1 MLKKYKKL
9 PLILAGFAG
18 VALLTTGFSAWV
30 ISGGNAESSQDMVS
44 ITVGGV
50 TDNRPLVKAE
60 LTATEGELAFDSNA
74 DGGSGPITGD
84 SDKEDMEF
92 GGTVTFSVGKGNY
105 DIKSVLDKVEFSLK
119 FASDAG
125 EFNDD
130 YTNAVTNSYLLAPI
144 DVGGKFELNK
154 AAAGDWAT
162 TKTVS
167 ENYADN
173 SSYLKH
179 EFIVKPNSD
188 GNTIS
193 VDFKFGYCWGSVFK
207 HKNPVDISDDDNL
220 NIDNV
225 VSALNALQSL
235 NGATNL
241 FTLTVTPIGS
251 VKPSA

>member
-9 PLILAGFAG
+9 PLILTGFAG

-30 ISGGNAESSQDMVS
+30 ISGGNAESSQNMVT
-44 ITVGGV
+44 ITVGEV

-74 DGGSGPITGD
+74 NGGSGPITGD
-84 SDKEDMEF
+84 IDKEDMEF
-92 GGTVTFSVGKGNY
+92 GGTVTISVGKGNY

-119 FASDAG
+119 FASDVG

-130 YTNAVTNSYLLAPI
+130 YTNAVTNYLLAPI
-144 DVGGKFELNK
+144 DVGGKFTLNK
-154 AAAGDWAT
+154 ANAGDWAT

-179 EFIVKPNSD
+179 EFKATPNTD

-193 VDFKFGYCWGSVFK
+193 VDFKFGFCWGSVFK
-207 HKNPVDISDDDNL
+207 HKNPVDISSSDDVD
-220 NIDNV
+220 IDDV

-251 VKPSA
+251 VEDSA